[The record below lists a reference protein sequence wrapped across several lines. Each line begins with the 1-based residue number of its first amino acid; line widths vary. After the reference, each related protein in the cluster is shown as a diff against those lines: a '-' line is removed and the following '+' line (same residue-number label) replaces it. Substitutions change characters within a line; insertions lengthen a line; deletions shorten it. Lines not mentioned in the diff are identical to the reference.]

1 MNNKY
6 TMFKELDS
14 NEIISFFTKKPFDF
28 NALTN
33 TTENIFNNYKIIE
46 SDFNYKFKKIIKPSQ
61 THSSNISIVDENNI
75 NDNFENTDGLI
86 TNIKGVA
93 LVTSL
98 ADCQGIILYDKNKKV
113 IGNIHS
119 GWRGTLNKIVV
130 KAVNI
135 LINKYNCN
143 VNDIEAY
150 IYPCIQKCCFE
161 VDEDVKEKF
170 INNFN
175 DIKECIKIKKQN
187 NNNQKY
193 YIDTVLINKKE
204 LLKLGINKNN
214 IHTSNECT
222 KCNNNIYHSYRK
234 EKENSGRNIAFIA
247 MK

>member
-14 NEIISFFTKKPFDF
+14 NEIISFFTKKPLDF

-170 INNFN
+170 INNFD
-175 DIKECIKIKKQN
+175 DIKECIKIKK
-187 NNNQKY
+187 
-193 YIDTVLINKKE
+193 
-204 LLKLGINKNN
+204 
-214 IHTSNECT
+214 T
-222 KCNNNIYHSYRK
+222 K
-234 EKENSGRNIAFIA
+234 
-247 MK
+247 